1 MLMDCYGTLDSRGVR
16 REDAAEHRSRQG
28 CNDVVDQVE
37 CRRISCRRNTLL
49 SSIARLVHPPIRTA
63 HQSAPVCET
72 SPLTRKYK
80 NKQNPKGMKPV
91 IFTMA
96 SLISERF

>member
-1 MLMDCYGTLDSRGVR
+1 MLMDCYGTLDSRCVR

-28 CNDVVDQVE
+28 CNDVVYQVE
-37 CRRISCRRNTLL
+37 CRRISCRQKYLTKLDRKACQ
-49 SSIARLVHPPIRTA
+49 SSNKDC
-63 HQSAPVCET
+63 APERAVCEN

-80 NKQNPKGMKPV
+80 NKQKPKGMKPV